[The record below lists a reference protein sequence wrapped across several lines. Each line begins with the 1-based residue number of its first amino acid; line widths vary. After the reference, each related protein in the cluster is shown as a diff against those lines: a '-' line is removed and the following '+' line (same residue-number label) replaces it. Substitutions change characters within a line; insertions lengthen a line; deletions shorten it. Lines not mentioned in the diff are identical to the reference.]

1 MNLGSPTVETSGTQ
15 YFRHAFRGVADL
27 AAYQLSDFTSLDDFL
42 GAVLKERGH
51 ELWGEGCRRS
61 DLIRY
66 GLYIDYAIKYK
77 GSTTAKEYMNLMPL
91 PQSVITESS
100 GQVIQ
105 NEGY

>member
-1 MNLGSPTVETSGTQ
+1 MNYG
-15 YFRHAFRGVADL
+15 
-27 AAYQLSDFTSLDDFL
+27 
-42 GAVLKERGH
+42 
-51 ELWGEGCRRS
+51 GEGCRRS

>member
-1 MNLGSPTVETSGTQ
+1 MTVAVVS
-15 YFRHAFRGVADL
+15 
-27 AAYQLSDFTSLDDFL
+27 FTLLDDFL